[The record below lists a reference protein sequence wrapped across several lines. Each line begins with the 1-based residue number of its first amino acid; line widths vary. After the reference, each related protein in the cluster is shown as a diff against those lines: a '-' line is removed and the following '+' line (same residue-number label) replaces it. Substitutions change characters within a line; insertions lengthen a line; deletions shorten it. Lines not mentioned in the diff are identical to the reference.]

1 MCGRIS
7 SVTATSAAS
16 AMGGRQFNSPELG
29 PEAQGVRE
37 APRLPQALTQMAFA
51 VSHPAYRARSP
62 NQLASGPEQAIMAG
76 KRIVYSQLA
85 RPPWLRRA
93 FLAGR
98 REHPSTEMDGT
109 NTRRGSLRPDSTC
122 EPNAPARPVP
132 RDSRGE
138 PPDGPAAA
146 SLAAGLFLGVPSM
159 IDSLEVEVLYP
170 A

>member
-98 REHPSTEMDGT
+98 RERPIHRNGRHQHQKGQLAPGLD
-109 NTRRGSLRPDSTC
+109 LR
-122 EPNAPARPVP
+122 A
-132 RDSRGE
+132 
-138 PPDGPAAA
+138 
-146 SLAAGLFLGVPSM
+146 
-159 IDSLEVEVLYP
+159 
-170 A
+170 